1 MSDHEKSL
9 SDEIRFHRL
18 VGDDEPLAV
27 DWRRLAKRLAGQL
40 EVLAKRLS
48 GAPGTTNADEERV
61 ARAALALKEFRTACA
76 EIDDE

>member
-1 MSDHEKSL
+1 MHNFERSIADQ
-9 SDEIRFHRL
+9 IRFHRL
-18 VGDDEPLAV
+18 AGDDSPFAV
-27 DWRRLAKRLAGQL
+27 DWRQVADRLAGEL
-40 EVLAKRLS
+40 EALSRRLA